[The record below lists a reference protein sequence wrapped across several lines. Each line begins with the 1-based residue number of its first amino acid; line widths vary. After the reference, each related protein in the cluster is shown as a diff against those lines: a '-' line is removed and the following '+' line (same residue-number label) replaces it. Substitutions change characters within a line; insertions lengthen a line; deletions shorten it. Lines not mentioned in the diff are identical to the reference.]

1 MKRLLRHLNRV
12 EEYIMLAVFPPMLL
26 IVLAATFSRYLG
38 LFSIHWGEEAA
49 RYLMI
54 WLGFAGISYGFRKN
68 AHLGLSFMVDALPK
82 ALHPPLKYLRAA
94 AILLFGGI
102 VTRYAFLIIA
112 RQWQFRQISPSL
124 HIPIWTVYAAMLC
137 GGALIMIRTAQA
149 LLISGEAAGE
159 EEETPS

>member
-1 MKRLLRHLNRV
+1 MKFLRHFNRI
-12 EEYIMLAVFPPMLL
+12 EEYIILAVFPPMLI

-82 ALHPPLKYLRAA
+82 EWHPLVKYLRAA

-102 VTRYAFLIIA
+102 ITYYTSLIIA
-112 RQWQFRQISPSL
+112 KQWQFKQMSPSL
-124 HIPIWTVYAAMLC
+124 HLPIWMVYAAMLC
-137 GGALIMIRTAQA
+137 GGALIMVRIAQP
-149 LLISGEAAGE
+149 LFIPRAATGE
-159 EEETPS
+159 EEGTSP